1 MEVIELG
8 QTPVWHHNS
17 LHAKKTRLKISQLE
31 RMRFIIVNE
40 LKLTQVG
47 LFQFFYFMCAAANAS
62 ELFCTA
68 HLANIKSF
76 LCRSKIS
83 F

>member
-47 LFQFFYFMCAAANAS
+47 LFLFFHFMCVATNAS
-62 ELFCTA
+62 EEFCMA
-68 HLANIKSF
+68 HLANIERF
-76 LCRSKIS
+76 L
-83 F
+83 